1 METTAEKLLC
11 DSTSCVQQTA
21 AATQNSTVIL
31 LYLVLI
37 EFALEKL
44 FIKKKKKRNTAI
56 STLREI
62 FPDSTF
68 CEQAY
73 VLGILGM
80 KNFVKLVPRCI
91 SEGWN
96 KKTSQGRI
104 FPSLVS
110 KQRRLFRAAKLMETS
125 SLSNFWNMQGV
136 VFVSTN
142 GSKRESRMC
151 CSPVFYGL
159 HVQKP
164 SHSEP
169 RRLKCWRENK
179 INLHF
184 FKSAAS

>member
-11 DSTSCVQQTA
+11 DSTICLQQIA
-21 AATQNSTVIL
+21 AATQKLYWIL

-44 FIKKKKKRNTAI
+44 FFKKRRSFKSINTAI
-56 STLREI
+56 SALRER

-68 CEQAY
+68 CEQAC

-91 SEGWN
+91 SERCN

-110 KQRRLFRAAKLMETS
+110 KQRRLFRAAKLTETC
-125 SLSNFWNMQGV
+125 SLSNFSNMQRV
-136 VFVSTN
+136 VFVSK
-142 GSKRESRMC
+142 KRVKKRIPYVLLSCLLRPAC
-151 CSPVFYGL
+151 A
-159 HVQKP
+159 K
-164 SHSEP
+164 SHHTLNSGV
-169 RRLKCWRENK
+169 
-179 INLHF
+179 
-184 FKSAAS
+184 

>member
-11 DSTSCVQQTA
+11 DSTICLQQI
-21 AATQNSTVIL
+21 AATTQKLYWIL

-44 FIKKKKKRNTAI
+44 FFKKRRSFKSINTAI
-56 STLREI
+56 SALRER

-68 CEQAY
+68 CEQAC

-91 SEGWN
+91 SERCN

-110 KQRRLFRAAKLMETS
+110 KQRRLFSSSETHGNLQLVQLFKHAKSCLCQQKTGQKENPVCVALLSFAAC
-125 SLSNFWNMQGV
+125 
-136 VFVSTN
+136 
-142 GSKRESRMC
+142 MC
-151 CSPVFYGL
+151 K
-159 HVQKP
+159 KP
-164 SHSEP
+164 SHSELW
-169 RRLKCWRENK
+169 RLKCRRENR
-179 INLHF
+179 IILHLF
-184 FKSAAS
+184 